1 MFMACSVLW
10 LRLTES
16 RQSCLSALGFQANTL
31 YFLSE
36 LNCEGPFLLFLVF
49 IPITL
54 PGIYD
59 PLGSVLS
66 LTSAVNV
73 DFLIVML

>member
-1 MFMACSVLW
+1 MPECI
-10 LRLTES
+10 
-16 RQSCLSALGFQANTL
+16 GFPEGQANTL

-59 PLGSVLS
+59 PLGFSPITEVGCEC
-66 LTSAVNV
+66 
-73 DFLIVML
+73 